1 MTRAEGRVSLRAI
14 PLAGRVIHVD
24 GRLDEDIYTQ
34 FEPASDFIQQEPK
47 EGEPATERTEAWVFF
62 DEKNVYVS
70 ARCLDSHPERMVA
83 NEMRRDHFNLFE
95 NENFAVIFDTFH
107 DKRNG
112 YMFYTTPIGGL
123 FDGLVTDEGNTNRD
137 WNTVWDAKPQ
147 HDGKGWKLVEP
158 RTWER
163 SVVRVETPDAVY
175 LVAMTI
181 VCHLQDGTLDVR
193 GARAV
198 EEGSALPIP

>member
-1 MTRAEGRVSLRAI
+1 MRLLAFARLPRERCYLISFLLPALLYTPAAIAHAGGASGLPPTLTRAEGRVSLRAI

-83 NEMRRDHFNLFE
+83 SEMRRDHFNLSS
-95 NENFAVIFDTFH
+95 
-107 DKRNG
+107 
-112 YMFYTTPIGGL
+112 
-123 FDGLVTDEGNTNRD
+123 
-137 WNTVWDAKPQ
+137 
-147 HDGKGWKLVEP
+147 
-158 RTWER
+158 RTKTSR
-163 SVVRVETPDAVY
+163 
-175 LVAMTI
+175 
-181 VCHLQDGTLDVR
+181 
-193 GARAV
+193 
-198 EEGSALPIP
+198 